1 MDAVEYLKERA
12 RMCKSYGYICAECPL
27 INGKCVAGNPEEI
40 VSAVEKWSREH
51 PVMTNAM
58 KFEEV
63 FGEKP
68 ANGKGERLC
77 PPIAFR
83 KSKDCSCECSECD
96 QWWDEPYKEPEDRA

>member
-12 RMCKSYGYICAECPL
+12 RICKSFNRFCAGCPL
-27 INGKCVAGNPEEI
+27 FSVGCGKGNPDEAVDI
-40 VSAVEKWSREH
+40 VEQWSREH

-96 QWWDEPYKEPEDRA
+96 QWWDEPYKEPEGKE